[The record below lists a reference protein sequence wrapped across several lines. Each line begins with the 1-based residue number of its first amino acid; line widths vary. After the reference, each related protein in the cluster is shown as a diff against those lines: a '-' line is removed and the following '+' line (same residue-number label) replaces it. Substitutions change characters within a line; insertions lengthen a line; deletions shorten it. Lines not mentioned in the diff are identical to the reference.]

1 VLTASCAL
9 ASSNNQHE
17 LSLDISDVTKKTS
30 FYLAME
36 MCSFVL
42 LVLDKGATPL
52 AGFGGNNASGLD
64 AGQLMI
70 GGCAQLLR
78 GEHAIARAVK
88 G

>member
-1 VLTASCAL
+1 
-9 ASSNNQHE
+9 
-17 LSLDISDVTKKTS
+17 
-30 FYLAME
+30 ME

-42 LVLDKGATPL
+42 LVLDKGAIPL

-64 AGQLMI
+64 AGQLPI